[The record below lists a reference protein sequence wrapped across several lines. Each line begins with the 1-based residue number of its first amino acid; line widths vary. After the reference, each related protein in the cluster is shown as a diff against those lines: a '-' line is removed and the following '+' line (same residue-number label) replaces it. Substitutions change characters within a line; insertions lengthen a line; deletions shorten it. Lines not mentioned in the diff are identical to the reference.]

1 MKNIF
6 AKAITNDVIAR
17 IEKLSSKTQS
27 NWGKMSVSQ
36 MLAHCCVTYEMIY
49 TDKHPK
55 PNKFLKMMLKLFVK
69 NAVVSEK
76 PFSKNGKTAPQFI
89 ISDEREFETE
99 KKRLIDF
106 LVKTQEL
113 GANYF
118 DGKESHSFGKLTKNE
133 WNNSFYKHINHHL
146 VQFGV

>member
-1 MKNIF
+1 
-6 AKAITNDVIAR
+6 
-17 IEKLSSKTQS
+17 
-27 NWGKMSVSQ
+27 MSVSQ

-89 ISDEREFETE
+89 ISDEREF
-99 KKRLIDF
+99 
-106 LVKTQEL
+106 
-113 GANYF
+113 G
-118 DGKESHSFGKLTKNE
+118 
-133 WNNSFYKHINHHL
+133 
-146 VQFGV
+146 